1 MKRYFYLLAI
11 LSAILFGA
19 ASPLSK
25 PLMNVFSTFQMAGL
39 LYLGAAV
46 GVSGI
51 LIKEKKFLL
60 PWKMVGKSR
69 IYLIGTIIFGGVFGP
84 LFLLAGLKLASAASV
99 SMWLTLETVT
109 TAVLGH
115 ILFKDYLTKN
125 GWLAVAGTILAAVIL
140 AWGEGIAGVKAGLL
154 IALATTCWGL
164 DNHFTALIDEITPAQ
179 STFWKGV
186 VAGTVNLSIGLLLAP
201 WAANG
206 FQLAGSVLIGVFSY
220 GFSIVLYIL
229 SAQNL
234 GATRSQMFFS
244 SAPFFGVFLA
254 AVFLGEKITFA
265 QLAGAVLLALVFLLL
280 FKENHNHKHSHS
292 KLLHEH
298 THSHDD
304 GHHLHDHSGLPLKTR
319 HTHLHEHK
327 VIQHNHPH
335 LPDLHHRHSHTELG

>member
-11 LSAILFGA
+11 FSAFLFGA
-19 ASPLSK
+19 ATPLSK
-25 PLMNVFSTFQMAGL
+25 PLMNVFSTFQLAGL

-60 PWKMVGKSR
+60 PWKMIGKSR
-69 IYLIGTIIFGGVFGP
+69 VYLVGAILFGGVLGP

-109 TAVLGH
+109 TALLGH
-115 ILFKDYLTKN
+115 ILFKDYLTRN
-125 GWLAVAGTILAAVIL
+125 GWLAVIGTVLAAVVL
-140 AWGEGIAGVKAGLL
+140 VWGEGIAGIKAGLL

-164 DNHFTALIDEITPAQ
+164 DNHLTALIDEITPAQ
-179 STFWKGV
+179 STFWKGI
-186 VAGTVNLSIGLLLAP
+186 VAGTVNLSIGLFLAP
-201 WAANG
+201 WIANG
-206 FQLAGSVLIGVFSY
+206 FQLAASVLIGVFSY

-234 GATRSQMFFS
+234 GASRSQMFFS
-244 SAPFFGVFLA
+244 SSPFFGVFLA

-265 QLAGAVLLALVFLLL
+265 HVMGTVLLVLVFLLL
-280 FKENHNHKHSHS
+280 FIENHNHKHSHS

-304 GHHLHDHSGLPLKTR
+304 GHHLHEHPGLPLKTR

>member
-1 MKRYFYLLAI
+1 MKRYFFLLAI
-11 LSAILFGA
+11 FSAFLFGA

-25 PLMNVFSTFQMAGL
+25 PLLNVFSTFQMAGL

-69 IYLIGTIIFGGVFGP
+69 IYLVGAIIFGGVLGP

-109 TAVLGH
+109 TAILGH
-115 ILFKDYLTKN
+115 VLFKDYLTKN
-125 GWLAVAGTILAAVIL
+125 GWLAVGGTILAAVIL
-140 AWGEGIAGVKAGLL
+140 AWGEGIAGVKAGML

-164 DNHFTALIDEITPAQ
+164 DNHLTALIDEITPAQ

-186 VAGTVNLSIGLLLAP
+186 VAGTVNLTIGLFLAP
-201 WAANG
+201 WFANG
-206 FQLAGSVLIGVFSY
+206 FQVVGSVLIGVFSY

-254 AVFLGEKITFA
+254 AVFLGEKITITHW
-265 QLAGAVLLALVFLLL
+265 AGALLLVLVFVLLFI
-280 FKENHNHKHSHS
+280 ENHNHQHIHSEV
-292 KLLHEH
+292 LHEH
-298 THSHDD
+298 VHSHDD
-304 GHHLHDHSGLPLKTR
+304 SHHFHDHSGLPIKTR
-319 HTHLHEHK
+319 HAHFHEHK
-327 VIQHNHPH
+327 SFQHNHPH
-335 LPDLHHRHSHTELG
+335 LPDLHHRHEHTELG